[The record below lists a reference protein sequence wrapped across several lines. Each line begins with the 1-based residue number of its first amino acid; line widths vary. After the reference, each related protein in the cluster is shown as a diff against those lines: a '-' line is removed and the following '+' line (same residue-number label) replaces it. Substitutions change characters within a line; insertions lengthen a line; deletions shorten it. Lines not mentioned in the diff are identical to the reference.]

1 MCDYSLEHYQSRPA
15 RQGEKYVSNRFPSG
29 SIGFVVPG
37 DQSVAVCMTCDTRLK
52 LESIPMM
59 MQLRLGLSPVET
71 VTFVR
76 IEGGFY
82 HDGVRFDNG
91 RVLSLQDLGP
101 GITAWLE
108 DALNEPLPKFE
119 PQQRQNVFAEVQ

>member
-1 MCDYSLEHYQSRPA
+1 
-15 RQGEKYVSNRFPSG
+15 
-29 SIGFVVPG
+29 
-37 DQSVAVCMTCDTRLK
+37 MTCDTRLK